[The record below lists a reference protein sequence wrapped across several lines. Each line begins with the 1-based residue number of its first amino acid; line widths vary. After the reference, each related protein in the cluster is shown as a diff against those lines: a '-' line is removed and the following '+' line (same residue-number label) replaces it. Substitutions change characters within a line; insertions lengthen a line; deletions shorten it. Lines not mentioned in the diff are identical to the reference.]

1 MANPITTG
9 EHVTWDGGR
18 QSGAVVGWF
27 SNGITRTLE
36 ICTSLGT
43 PNVFIAEILV
53 DRAEPP
59 KSKPV
64 LVWSEGVRV

>member
-1 MANPITTG
+1 MITTG

-18 QSGAVVGWF
+18 QSGAVVGWY

-53 DRAEPP
+53 DRAAVR
-59 KSKPV
+59 SRPV
-64 LVWSEGVRV
+64 LVCSEGVRV